1 MEAEGNFFGVSDVS
15 QQHGGKV
22 VRLSHRIV
30 SIRSGVE
37 LASRMLRSE
46 AMVRPVAMHR
56 VVAEAM
62 TIKETSF
69 FRDYLPFEIL
79 AEVLLPEVIRRRERV
94 RRLRLWSAGCATGQ
108 EAYSLAMMICDR
120 FPELESWDVQI
131 VGTDISRSA
140 CAYAQRGRYSR
151 LAMNR
156 GLPARLMVRYFERSG
171 DEWTVRPEVKRLVR
185 FEHGDLR
192 ESAEGR
198 VCRVLMWRCCGMC
211 CHTSMDGSVWRCWRR
226 RMRGWRAMRCCWWE
240 IRSRL
245 RMHRSCLRWSLRG
258 SRLFIGPLSCG
269 EGFVSD
275 SGLRCIQSPAAWKMD
290 GGALNGDES

>member
-198 VCRVLMWRCCGMC
+198 VPCFDVALLRNVLPYFHGRE
-211 CHTSMDGSVWRCWRR
+211 
-226 RMRGWRAMRCCWWE
+226 RMEVLAETYARLESDAVLLVGNSEQIEDAPELFAMEFAREQAFYRAV
-240 IRSRL
+240 IL
-245 RMHRSCLRWSLRG
+245 R
-258 SRLFIGPLSCG
+258 
-269 EGFVSD
+269 
-275 SGLRCIQSPAAWKMD
+275 
-290 GGALNGDES
+290 